1 MKQLAQTLE
10 LEEVLF
16 HRREECSNYDT
27 CLERASEQKW
37 KSFSCQAC
45 GDFKQS
51 RPKYVCLTVVDTHE
65 FLPTPPKI
73 TREEKRVMKHN
84 LKEMREK
91 EFKAIKRRCE

>member
-1 MKQLAQTLE
+1 MKQLAETLE

-16 HRREECSNYDT
+16 HRREECENYDK
-27 CLERASEQKW
+27 CVNEAASKRW

-45 GDFKQS
+45 GDFRKS

-73 TREEKRVMKHN
+73 TREEKRVMRHN
-84 LKEMREK
+84 LKEMGVK
-91 EFKAIKRRCE
+91 EFKVTKRRCE